1 MVIEGAASW
10 TGAQSQESASATV
23 APAPAARFSRAV
35 QVGVIVL
42 ATIALLWAMREARL
56 FLMPTMLGGLV
67 ALAAT
72 PLCAAI
78 ERTGLPSSVA
88 AMLVTLSILVG
99 TGALG
104 WYMLPSLDTWRYRA
118 PEVAITLERKL
129 RRLESQ
135 VQEVT
140 DTAAQVAPDVTGK
153 ADAPSAGRA
162 EPEEEEGAQGP
173 QGPAEQIVEGGRR
186 LVVNMVGAAPEL
198 LGALVYG
205 AFLVYFLMAER
216 RRVQRWAMMAAT
228 SRAQAARIGR
238 TLIEIR
244 HTVGRYLA
252 TVAVINMLLGVATA
266 TAFWLIGMPAPILWG
281 VFMTL
286 MNFMPYLGPLIV
298 QACAFAVGFVT
309 FDTMA
314 EAFYPVAALLTLN
327 IVEGQLLT
335 PTVLG
340 RRLSASPLAVFL
352 AVAFGAW
359 MWGVAG
365 AIVATPALI
374 VGANFASLW
383 AREAR
388 RQQRLAREAAQAAGP
403 NEGVP
408 DRPAAK

>member
-1 MVIEGAASW
+1 MVIEGAGRSW
-10 TGAQSQESASATV
+10 TEAQGPAGGAPPS
-23 APAPAARFSRAV
+23 PRFSRAV
-35 QVGVIVL
+35 QVALIVL
-42 ATIALLWAMREARL
+42 AIIALLWAMREARL

-78 ERTGLPSSVA
+78 ERTGLPASVA
-88 AMLVTLSILVG
+88 AMLVTLSIVG
-99 TGALG
+99 GSGAVG

-129 RRLESQ
+129 RRLESR
-135 VQEVT
+135 VEEVT
-140 DTAAQVAPDVTGK
+140 DTAARVAPDVTGQ
-153 ADAPSAGRA
+153 AEPPSAGPA
-162 EPEEEEGAQGP
+162 EPEDGEEQAGEEAP
-173 QGPAEQIVEGGRR
+173 KGPAEQIVEGGRR

-244 HTVGRYLA
+244 YTVGRYLA
-252 TVAVINMLLGVATA
+252 TVAAINILLGVATA
-266 TAFWLIGMPAPILWG
+266 TVFWLIGMPAPILWG

-309 FDTMA
+309 FDTTA
-314 EAFYPVAALLTLN
+314 QAFYPVAGLLALN
-327 IVEGQLLT
+327 VIEGQLVT

-340 RRLSASPLAVFL
+340 RRLAASPLAVFL

-359 MWGVAG
+359 MWGAVG

-374 VGANFASLW
+374 VGASFTSLW

-388 RQQRLAREAAQAAGP
+388 RRQRLAREALPPQP
-403 NEGVP
+403 E
-408 DRPAAK
+408 PAAE